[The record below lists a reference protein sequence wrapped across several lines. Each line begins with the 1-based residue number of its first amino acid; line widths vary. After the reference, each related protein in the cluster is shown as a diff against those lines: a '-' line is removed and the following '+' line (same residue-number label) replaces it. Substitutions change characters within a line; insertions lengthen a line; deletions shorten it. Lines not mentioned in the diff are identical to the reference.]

1 MSTPL
6 SRSLIDPYA
15 DRVPAPHFVDSRSY
29 RYTHRYILRHAHH
42 YAYRRTHRYTHCYMC
57 GQLASELL
65 QNNPG
70 STAVVISTE
79 LISQSLYHGHEK
91 AMLLQACNHL

>member
-1 MSTPL
+1 
-6 SRSLIDPYA
+6 
-15 DRVPAPHFVDSRSY
+15 
-29 RYTHRYILRHAHH
+29 
-42 YAYRRTHRYTHCYMC
+42 MC